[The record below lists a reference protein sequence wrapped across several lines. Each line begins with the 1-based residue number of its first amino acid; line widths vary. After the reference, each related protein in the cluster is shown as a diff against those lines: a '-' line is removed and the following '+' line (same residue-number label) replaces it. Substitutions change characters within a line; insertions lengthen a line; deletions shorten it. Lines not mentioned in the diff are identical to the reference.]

1 MTLEHPKSFRCNN
14 NADCA
19 DTMSFIYSE
28 QSKEASSGVRY
39 QNQCHFT
46 LSLYLSE
53 EQLKAFLEKVK
64 GVASLQEMPGATAN
78 SDAVVAIV
86 KKAWFSFSADNL

>member
-1 MTLEHPKSFRCNN
+1 MTLEHPKSFRCIN

-19 DTMSFIYSE
+19 DIMSFIYSE

-39 QNQCHFT
+39 QNQCRFT

-53 EQLKAFLEKVK
+53 EQLKAFLEKVN

-86 KKAWFSFSADNL
+86 KKAWSSFSTDDL

>member
-1 MTLEHPKSFRCNN
+1 
-14 NADCA
+14 
-19 DTMSFIYSE
+19 MSFIYSE

-46 LSLYLSE
+46 LSLYLLE

-64 GVASLQEMPGATAN
+64 GVASLQMLGATAN

-86 KKAWFSFSADNL
+86 KKAWSSFSADDL

>member
-1 MTLEHPKSFRCNN
+1 M
-14 NADCA
+14 
-19 DTMSFIYSE
+19 
-28 QSKEASSGVRY
+28 RY

-53 EQLKAFLEKVK
+53 EQLKAFLDKVN
-64 GVASLQEMPGATAN
+64 GVASLQQMPGATAN

-86 KKAWFSFSADNL
+86 KKAWSSFSTDDLRID